1 MVTFDQNRS
10 VTAPLFA
17 DAATNP
23 ISPIGTRGRLYRHK
37 QKRVRSRI
45 PLVEGARPEVAPGR
59 VNSVRFLEAIRPGH
73 LG

>member
-23 ISPIGTRGRLYRHK
+23 ISPIGTRGRLYTNYHGEGGVCCAAHAAR
-37 QKRVRSRI
+37 
-45 PLVEGARPEVAPGR
+45 GARPAAR
-59 VNSVRFLEAIRPGH
+59 LRH
-73 LG
+73 